1 MALLEAKDLQVYYGV
16 INAIKGI
23 SFEINEGEI
32 VSLIGANGAGKT
44 TILHTVTGL
53 ISPKSGSVYLNGK
66 DITKTPAHKIVY
78 MGMSH
83 VPEGRRVFQQLSVLA
98 NLKLGAYS
106 RKDKDGIERDLEY
119 VFECFP
125 RLRERKSQLAGTL
138 SGGEQQML
146 AMGRALMSDPKII
159 VMDEPSMG
167 LSPLLVKEV
176 FSIIE
181 ELNRRGITILLV
193 EQNAKMAL
201 SIADRAYVL
210 ETGKITMS
218 GKASELLNDERV
230 RKAYLPC
237 VKGAVSRT
245 AD

>member
-1 MALLEAKDLQVYYGV
+1 MALLEAKDLQVYYGM
-16 INAIKGI
+16 INAIKGV

-53 ISPKSGSVYLNGK
+53 ISPKSGSVWLGGVN
-66 DITKTPAHKIVY
+66 ITKVPAHKIVY
-78 MGMSH
+78 MGMAH
-83 VPEGRRVFQQLSVLA
+83 VPEGRRIFQQLTVLQ

-106 RKDKDGIERDLEY
+106 RKDKAGIAADMDY

-125 RLRERKSQLAGTL
+125 RLKERRGQMAGTL

-146 AMGRALMSDPKII
+146 AMGRALMADPRII

-176 FSIIE
+176 FAIIE
-181 ELNRRGITILLV
+181 ALNKKGITILLV

-230 RKAYLPC
+230 RKAYL
-237 VKGAVSRT
+237 GA
-245 AD
+245 